1 MENQACLKCGGEMDE
16 GTVSVSEGVKY
27 ISNRQTSMLKVVTP
41 ARRARVCLACGYM
54 ELYLDAAEL
63 RKKIGK

>member
-1 MENQACLKCGGEMDE
+1 MDE

-27 ISNRQTSMLKVVTP
+27 VSNHQSGMLKVVTP
-41 ARRARVCLACGYM
+41 ARRARVCLVCGYV